1 MKPLSTKMHGVIDY
15 LTSGTL
21 LVLPRALGW
30 SPRVT
35 TLLTGMELGAL
46 GYSLLTRYELGLAKV
61 LPMKAHLALDGM
73 SGALLVAAPFLFR
86 DEKRVVTGALAG
98 VGLFEIAASLL
109 TRTQPALGERAS
121 RAAEGAR
128 DAVREGA

>member
-1 MKPLSTKMHGVIDY
+1 MKPISTKMHGVIDY

-30 SPRVT
+30 RP
-35 TLLTGMELGAL
+35 
-46 GYSLLTRYELGLAKV
+46 LTRYELGLAKV

-73 SGALLVAAPFLFR
+73 SGALLAAAPFLFR
-86 DEKRVVTGALAG
+86 DEKRAVTGALAG

-109 TRTQPALGERAS
+109 TRTQPSPGERAS
-121 RAAEGAR
+121 QGAAEAR
-128 DAVREGA
+128 DIVRDRA